1 MRTTV
6 TLDDKLLEDAKEAA
20 GVAET
25 SAVIKLALTA
35 LVQREAARR
44 LAAMGGS
51 DPFIQTVRRRRFEPE

>member
-6 TLDDKLLEDAKEAA
+6 TVDDKLLQDAKEAA

-35 LVQREAARR
+35 YVQREAARR

-51 DPFIQTVRRRRFEPE
+51 DPFIQTVRRRRFDPE